1 MRLHDA
7 ATLFE
12 SHEFPISRSTVLA
25 EHGDA
30 TVELPEGTETVT
42 TVLERTDEEEYDTY
56 EALREAFHCGLPAEA
71 VGRRYYSDRDAPA
84 IGEEGP
90 TQVSF

>member
-1 MRLHDA
+1 MHYDDA

-12 SHEFPISRSTVLA
+12 SHEYPISRSTVLA
-25 EHGDA
+25 QHGDA
-30 TVELPEGTETVT
+30 TVELPGTTETLT

-56 EALREAFHCGLPAEA
+56 EALREAFFCGLPAEA

>member
-1 MRLHDA
+1 MRIEDA
-7 ATLFE
+7 AILFE

-25 EHGDA
+25 QHGDA

-42 TVLERTDEEEYDTY
+42 TVLERTDEKEYDTY
-56 EALREAFHCGLPAEA
+56 ESLRDAFLCGLPAEA

-84 IGEEGP
+84 IGEDGP